1 MHLTRLMKAFWGFAL
16 CTWSMGCVSRLQ
28 TSSEQIESQDSF
40 ASDTE
45 SSGAL
50 LGVLGQGP
58 GSRDDDFMDIDT
70 DMDRYDPTLGQTG
83 ELNIDLKKDPR
94 KATIIKADLVRI
106 LIDSGFSRESV
117 PKMVCTAKFE
127 SNFRLM
133 ATNLNRNGTR
143 DSGIFQINDVW
154 LNTCKLS
161 REELMKPEANARC
174 AFTVYKKQG
183 INAWV
188 AYQKKRS
195 YCQKYKLEPSLAA
208 LLPPKAQKPSS

>member
-1 MHLTRLMKAFWGFAL
+1 MKVKRLLGTLWCFGVGFG
-16 CTWSMGCVSRLQ
+16 SFGCVSSHTLSSDRLDATDSLSGFEEDLDQ
-28 TSSEQIESQDSF
+28 LKENDQEDVREDMSALESF
-40 ASDTE
+40 GT
-45 SSGAL
+45 
-50 LGVLGQGP
+50 
-58 GSRDDDFMDIDT
+58 
-70 DMDRYDPTLGQTG
+70 
-83 ELNIDLKKDPR
+83 NDPR
-94 KATIIKADLVRI
+94 KATIIKADLVR
-106 LIDSGFSRESV
+106 LLVESGFPRESV

-161 REELMKPEANARC
+161 REELMKPDANARC

-183 INAWV
+183 LNAWV
-188 AYQKKRS
+188 AYKKKRS

-208 LLPPKAQKPSS
+208 LLPTIGQKPSI

>member
-1 MHLTRLMKAFWGFAL
+1 MKVRRLLSALWWFGFVFG
-16 CTWSMGCVSRLQ
+16 SFGCVSSHSL
-28 TSSEQIESQDSF
+28 TEESLDTTDPLAESQDEL
-40 ASDTE
+40 D
-45 SSGAL
+45 L
-50 LGVLGQGP
+50 
-58 GSRDDDFMDIDT
+58 T
-70 DMDRYDPTLGQTG
+70 D
-83 ELNIDLKKDPR
+83 DPR
-94 KATIIKADLVRI
+94 KATIIKADLVR
-106 LIDSGFSRESV
+106 LLVDSGFPRESV

-183 INAWV
+183 LNAWV
-188 AYQKKRS
+188 AYKKKRS
-195 YCQKYKLEPSLAA
+195 YCQKYKLEPSLTA
-208 LLPPKAQKPSS
+208 LLPTNSQKPSI